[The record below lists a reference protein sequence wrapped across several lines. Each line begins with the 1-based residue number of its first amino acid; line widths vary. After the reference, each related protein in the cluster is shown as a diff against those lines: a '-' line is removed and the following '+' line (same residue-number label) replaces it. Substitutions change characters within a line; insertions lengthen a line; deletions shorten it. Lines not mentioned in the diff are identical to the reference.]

1 MNYKPDLNLEYD
13 YIRVVY
19 EVILSDLRTNKKL
32 IEKDLNTIKLR
43 LSHLKKKLNTSTK
56 DAMTSLH
63 GLVTKAT
70 DLQSKYN
77 DIIQKEDVL
86 YSSFQER
93 ISQLELL
100 DDSNYSFDNLKS
112 FCEKKINNLVLDFF
126 LREKFLETAKNYIE
140 EEKITSCVEYSI
152 FTEIQNI
159 IHSLKHHDLSAALK
173 WTTANK
179 SKLAKIN
186 SNLKFKLL
194 CQTFIEKY
202 KNGALTDCITF
213 ARENFKDFT
222 DNIKEIPALM
232 TLLAMTPKQAN
243 FIDKYSKLL
252 SEERW
257 SDLETEFKSVFFQLY
272 SMKSNSLLEILFQSG
287 LMSLKSNF
295 CFGEKKCLACPICS
309 EDIGNI
315 AKMLPMSN
323 HPVSTLI
330 CRITG
335 EIMDSSNPPLALPNG
350 QVYSEKAI
358 NEQIKANGKFVCPVT
373 NEEYT
378 YEQCKKVFIC

>member
-140 EEKITSCVEYSI
+140 EEKVTSCVE
-152 FTEIQNI
+152 
-159 IHSLKHHDLSAALK
+159 
-173 WTTANK
+173 
-179 SKLAKIN
+179 
-186 SNLKFKLL
+186 
-194 CQTFIEKY
+194 
-202 KNGALTDCITF
+202 
-213 ARENFKDFT
+213 
-222 DNIKEIPALM
+222 
-232 TLLAMTPKQAN
+232 
-243 FIDKYSKLL
+243 
-252 SEERW
+252 
-257 SDLETEFKSVFFQLY
+257 
-272 SMKSNSLLEILFQSG
+272 
-287 LMSLKSNF
+287 
-295 CFGEKKCLACPICS
+295 
-309 EDIGNI
+309 
-315 AKMLPMSN
+315 
-323 HPVSTLI
+323 
-330 CRITG
+330 
-335 EIMDSSNPPLALPNG
+335 
-350 QVYSEKAI
+350 
-358 NEQIKANGKFVCPVT
+358 
-373 NEEYT
+373 
-378 YEQCKKVFIC
+378 